1 MAIHRHVLLRLAPF
15 ACMAVIGMATMGC
28 YSMAAAVDD
37 SWAYDSG
44 AAQPAG
50 LSASCSTMAR
60 DAAVWGTLPSAWCAP
75 YGPPAYSSQSAGIG
89 PSYYYGY
96 YGRPY
101 SRTWRGPGWHQYR
114 GYPGRG
120 YGGGWRGGRG
130 GRR

>member
-1 MAIHRHVLLRLAPF
+1 MTIHRHVLLRLAPF

-37 SWAYDSG
+37 PWAYDSG

-50 LSASCSTMAR
+50 LSAYCSTMAR
-60 DAAVWGTLPSAWCAP
+60 DAAVWGTLPSAWCTP

-89 PSYYYGY
+89 PYYY

-101 SRTWRGPGWHQYR
+101 GRTWRGPGWHQYR
-114 GYPGRG
+114 GYSGRG
-120 YGGGWRGGRG
+120 YGSGGRGGRG